1 MCEPLLKKFLTQNN
15 FILYGNKCNNIMRNY
30 FSYYTND
37 FKKINEKGYDFFKQ
51 YIDISPQTTFNSAKA
66 FYLYFA
72 FQLNKNDSK
81 LQEIL
86 NQIIVTSSFHSFEE
100 YRDFSLFCLYKGM
113 FHLKYKHYIKASF
126 SFLMALNKIGNTI
139 SNCHIDCYK
148 RLLLLKHIVDDE
160 FVELIDRCIKQ
171 ASVINNCDGVDQFLY
186 LNIKRLEELIK
197 QKQTLAQDK
206 LTGLAY
212 VALFSL
218 LNKKITSYLRR
229 YRRISLKQLSKL
241 TEIKGENILVV
252 LQKNVAKGKMNV
264 KYDEV
269 SDIIEVIQCDI
280 GNKSIDEVKDMYREM
295 IMLTNNLVTFDDN
308 ILFKQN
314 VLSSLTPTEMKEYL
328 NLVENNCNE
337 FDEYINNNYDSMQI
351 DG

>member
-1 MCEPLLKKFLTQNN
+1 MYF
-15 FILYGNKCNNIMRNY
+15 NNIMRNY

-37 FKKINEKGYDFFKQ
+37 FKKINEKGYNFFKQ
-51 YIDISPQTTFNSAKA
+51 YISISPATTFNSAKA

-81 LQEIL
+81 VQEIL
-86 NQIIVTSSFHSFEE
+86 NQVIVTSSFQSLEE

-113 FHLKYKHYIKASF
+113 FHLKYKQYIKASF
-126 SFLMALNKIGNTI
+126 SFLMALNKIGSTI

-160 FVELIDRCIKQ
+160 FVDLIDKCFKQ
-171 ASVINNCDGVDQFLY
+171 ATVFHNIEGLDYLLF
-186 LNIKRLEELIK
+186 LNIKQLEELIK
-197 QKQTLAQDK
+197 QQQMLAQDK

-218 LNKKITSYLRR
+218 LNKKITFYLKR
-229 YRRISLKQLSKL
+229 YKRISLKQLSKL
-241 TEIKGENILVV
+241 TEIKGENILTV
-252 LQKNVAKGKMNV
+252 LRKNVANGKMDV

-280 GNKSIDEVKDMYREM
+280 GNKSIDEIKDMYSQM
-295 IMLTNNLVTFDDN
+295 LMLTNNLVTFDDN
-308 ILFKQN
+308 IVFKQN
-314 VLSSLTPTEMKEYL
+314 VLSSLTPAEMTGYL
-328 NLVENNCNE
+328 NRIENNYNE
-337 FDEYINNNYDSMQI
+337 FDEYIDNNYAQMQI